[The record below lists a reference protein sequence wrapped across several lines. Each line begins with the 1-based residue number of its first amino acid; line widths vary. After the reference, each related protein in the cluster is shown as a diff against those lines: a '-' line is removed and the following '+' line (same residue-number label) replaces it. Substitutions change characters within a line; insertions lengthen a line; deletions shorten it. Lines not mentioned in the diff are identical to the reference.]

1 MENMISDF
9 RQNELNQIFNHTL
22 TENGDAAYKNHNNK
36 LVDILFK
43 CEYYTKN
50 PSALHIGKSKI
61 EKLFSM
67 FIRDPRFGLGY
78 KTVGRRLMA
87 LSGVTPENVVKA
99 GSFKDF
105 RECQDFFENMFDVW
119 QEFLYQEISNG
130 NELAKKWVPR
140 YSSKNLML
148 ARRLAKAWGMNKQQ
162 YGHFV
167 KCNTTENKLSRHET
181 ESINFEHVPSLA
193 MLKYYKR
200 FKDGED
206 TAKRFA
212 EYLESV
218 KKGDAKLNVAVT
230 TVYDLYRKS
239 FDTDFDTD
247 LFFEK
252 LEKISGSWIPIVDTS
267 GSMWDNYDS
276 IGKAMA
282 IGHYLAKCS
291 TYCPNQ
297 VLSFSSHP
305 QLITLGQPARR
316 DNWELNRL
324 PSTNTQY
331 GREVR
336 SMYTGDCSNTNFGA
350 VMGILSRLN
359 KEYPEYLVV
368 LSDMQFDHGSGNA
381 KDSLM
386 RKWRS
391 KGINTKIVWWNFC
404 ANIPTVPDLDEYG
417 NVFLSGYSPMLLKYM
432 DAGFNAETF
441 LMKLLAEYAKN
452 VTK

>member
-1 MENMISDF
+1 MIENY
-9 RQNELNQIFNHTL
+9 RQSELSQLFNGTR
-22 TENGDAAYKNHNNK
+22 TENGDFSYKNHSNK

-50 PSALHIGKSKI
+50 PTALQIGSSNF
-61 EKLFSM
+61 EKLFAM

-87 LSGVTPENVVKA
+87 LSGVTPDNVVKA

-105 RECQDFFENMFDVW
+105 RECQDFFEKMFDIW
-119 QEFLYQEISNG
+119 QAFLYKEISEG

-167 KCNTTENKLSRHET
+167 KCNTTENKLSRKDT
-181 ESINFEHVPSLA
+181 DSINFEHVPSLA
-193 MLKYYKR
+193 MLKYYNR
-200 FKDGED
+200 FKNGED

-218 KKGDAKLNVAVT
+218 KKGDAKLNVTVT
-230 TVYDLYRKS
+230 TVYDLYKKS
-239 FDTDFDTD
+239 FESDFATD
-247 LFFEK
+247 LFFDK

-267 GSMWDNYDS
+267 GSMWDSNDS

-305 QLITLGQPARR
+305 QLITLGQPARH
-316 DNWELNRL
+316 DGWGINRL
-324 PSTNTQY
+324 PSTNSQY

-336 SMYTGDCSNTNFGA
+336 SMYTGDCSNTDFQA
-350 VMGILSRLN
+350 VMNILSRLS

-368 LSDMQFDHGSGNA
+368 LSDMQFDCGGYYG
-381 KDSLM
+381 KDRLM
-386 RKWRS
+386 RMWRE
-391 KGINTKIVWWNFC
+391 KGINTKIIWWNFN
-404 ANIPTVPDLDEYG
+404 ARGSVSVPDGDEWG
-417 NVFLSGYSPMLLKYM
+417 NVFLSGYSPMMLKYM
-432 DAGFNAETF
+432 EAGFNAEAF

-452 VTK
+452 ITK

>member
-9 RQNELNQIFNHTL
+9 RQSELNQIFNHTL
-22 TENGDAAYKNHNNK
+22 TENGDFAYKNHNNK

-50 PSALHIGKSKI
+50 PSALHIGKSNI

-119 QEFLYQEISNG
+119 QGFLYQQISNG

-181 ESINFEHVPSLA
+181 DSINFEHVPSLA

-276 IGKAMA
+276 IGKAIA

-316 DNWELNRL
+316 DDWELNRL

-350 VMGILSRLN
+350 VMEILSRLN

-368 LSDMQFDHGSGNA
+368 LSDMQFDYGSGNA

-391 KGINTKIVWWNFC
+391 EGINTKIVWWNFC
-404 ANIPTVPDLDEYG
+404 VDTPTVPDLDKYG

-452 VTK
+452 ITK

>member
-9 RQNELNQIFNHTL
+9 RQSELNQIFNHTL
-22 TENGDAAYKNHNNK
+22 TENGDFAYKNHNNK

-50 PSALHIGKSKI
+50 PSALHIGKSNI

-119 QEFLYQEISNG
+119 QGFLYQEISNG

-148 ARRLAKAWGMNKQQ
+148 ARRLTKAWGMNKQQ

-181 ESINFEHVPSLA
+181 DSINFEHVPSLA

-212 EYLESV
+212 EYLENV

-239 FDTDFDTD
+239 FESDFDTD

-267 GSMWDNYDS
+267 GSMWDSNDS

-305 QLITLGQPARR
+305 QLITLGQPAHY
-316 DNWELNRL
+316 DNWRL

-336 SMYTGDCSNTNFGA
+336 SMYTGDCTSTAFDK
-350 VMGILSRLN
+350 VMEILSRLN

-368 LSDMQFDHGSGNA
+368 LSDMQFNAGSSIS
-381 KDSLM
+381 KYHLM
-386 RKWRS
+386 QQWRS
-391 KGINTKIVWWNFC
+391 QGIDTKIVWWNF
-404 ANIPTVPDLDEYG
+404 NSRTSTSVPESDEWG
-417 NVFLSGYSPMLLKYM
+417 NVFMAGYTPMLLKYM
-432 DAGFNAETF
+432 ESSFNSETF
-441 LMKLLAEYAKN
+441 LMKLLAEYAKKI
-452 VTK
+452 TA

>member
-1 MENMISDF
+1 MENMISNF
-9 RQNELNQIFNHTL
+9 RQSELSQLFNNTL
-22 TENGDAAYKNHNNK
+22 TENGDFSHKNHTNK

-50 PSALHIGKSKI
+50 PSALHIGNSNI

-105 RECQDFFENMFDVW
+105 RECQDFFRNMFDIW
-119 QEFLYQEISNG
+119 QGFLYQEISNG

-181 ESINFEHVPSLA
+181 EQINFEHVPSLA

-218 KKGDAKLNVAVT
+218 KKGDAKFNVAVT
-230 TVYDLYRKS
+230 TFIRSRSRTILTPTCSSIRLKKS
-239 FDTDFDTD
+239 AEVGF
-247 LFFEK
+247 L
-252 LEKISGSWIPIVDTS
+252 SWIHPEVCGIATIPSVRLWLSATTLQS
-267 GSMWDNYDS
+267 AAH
-276 IGKAMA
+276 IAL
-282 IGHYLAKCS
+282 IR
-291 TYCPNQ
+291 YCR
-297 VLSFSSHP
+297 SR
-305 QLITLGQPARR
+305 A
-316 DNWELNRL
+316 
-324 PSTNTQY
+324 
-331 GREVR
+331 VR
-336 SMYTGDCSNTNFGA
+336 S
-350 VMGILSRLN
+350 
-359 KEYPEYLVV
+359 
-368 LSDMQFDHGSGNA
+368 
-381 KDSLM
+381 
-386 RKWRS
+386 
-391 KGINTKIVWWNFC
+391 
-404 ANIPTVPDLDEYG
+404 
-417 NVFLSGYSPMLLKYM
+417 
-432 DAGFNAETF
+432 
-441 LMKLLAEYAKN
+441 
-452 VTK
+452 